1 MEEHLILR
9 TKRMITMSKTS
20 PWADIET
27 PGQDYNV
34 RKIPETKGIPLY
46 RGRDS
51 AGHCLFIIELSGDQT
66 DLFKRQHVRVQGIK
80 SELRF
85 IDTSNSQ
92 GMIIT
97 LEKHVDQ
104 DLFSA
109 MCQTLIAA
117 LREVTD
123 SATGLSVA
131 LAQVKRWKAFMAGKK
146 RGVLSPEEVRGLFG
160 ELTFLRQAIERT
172 TEQEALAAWQGPDSV
187 QQDFI
192 SGNMAVEVK
201 TLSGRERNSIR
212 ISSEDQLESLNDSLF
227 LKVLRLSEM
236 PGSDRAISLNGLVR
250 QIADAISGHSA
261 IELYYDKLAVAGYAE
276 LQEYD
281 NPKFVVAE
289 ENLYCVNKEFPK
301 LVRSRIPE
309 GISNV
314 RYGVD
319 IERIKKFLIK
329 NDVLW
334 EK

>member
-1 MEEHLILR
+1 MIPR
-9 TKRMITMSKTS
+9 TKKMITMSKTS

-34 RKIPETKGIPLY
+34 RKIPKTKGIPLY
-46 RGRDS
+46 WGRDS
-51 AGHCLFIIELSGDQT
+51 VGHCLFIIELSGDHT
-66 DLFKRQHVRVQGIK
+66 DLFKWQHVRVRGIK

-85 IDTSNSQ
+85 INTSNSQ
-92 GMIIT
+92 ALVIT

-146 RGVLSPEEVRGLFG
+146 RGVLSPEEIRGLFG
-160 ELTFLRQAIERT
+160 ELTFLRQVIERT
-172 TEQEALAAWQGPDSV
+172 TEQEALAAWEGPESV

-192 SGNMAVEVK
+192 LSNMAVEVK

-212 ISSEDQLESLNDSLF
+212 ISSEDQLESLNDRLF
-227 LKVLRLSEM
+227 LKVFRLSEI
-236 PGSDRAISLNGLVR
+236 PESDRAVSLNGLVR
-250 QIADAISGHSA
+250 QIADTLSDHSA

-281 NPKFVVAE
+281 NPEFVVAE
-289 ENLYCVNKEFPK
+289 ENLYCVNEEFPK
-301 LVRSRIPE
+301 LVRSGVPE

-314 RYGVD
+314 RYGID
-319 IERIKKFLIK
+319 IERIKKFLTK

>member
-1 MEEHLILR
+1 
-9 TKRMITMSKTS
+9 MITMRKTS

-46 RGRDS
+46 RGRDA
-51 AGHCLFIIELSGDQT
+51 AGHCLFIVELSGDQT
-66 DLFKRQHVRVQGIK
+66 DLFKRQYVRVQGIK
-80 SELRF
+80 LELRF
-85 IDTSNSQ
+85 INTSNSQ
-92 GMIIT
+92 VLVIT
-97 LEKHVDQ
+97 LERHVDQ

-146 RGVLSPEEVRGLFG
+146 RGVLSPEQVRGLFG
-160 ELTFLRQAIERT
+160 ELTYLRQVIEHT
-172 TEQEALAAWQGPDSV
+172 TEQEALAAWEGPDSV

-212 ISSEDQLESLNDSLF
+212 ISSEAQLESLNDRLF
-227 LKVLRLSEM
+227 LKVFRLSEM
-236 PGSDRAISLNGLVR
+236 PESDRAVSLNGLVR
-250 QIADAISGHSA
+250 QIADALSDPSA
-261 IELYYDKLAVAGYAE
+261 IELYCDKLAVAGYAE

-281 NPKFVVAE
+281 NPEFVVAE
-289 ENLYCVNKEFPK
+289 ENLYCVNEEFPK
-301 LVRSRIPE
+301 LVRSGIPE

-314 RYGVD
+314 RYSID
-319 IERIKKFLIK
+319 IDRIKKFLTK
-329 NDVLW
+329 KDVLW